1 MKRATKG
8 DTVIDMRPD
17 AAGTWQNTDDVAAA
31 KRPIK
36 LTKSVVAKL
45 PVPAAGQA
53 IYRDSELKGFGLRVT
68 SGGARTYIVEKRIGG
83 KVRRVKIGRADALL
97 AEKARG
103 LAQEFLGTVASG
115 RNPIAEKDAAKAQAI
130 TLGEALND
138 YLDAR
143 GLKLKPRTREQYR
156 GMIEGRRKDGSP
168 IAFADWRTKRVTE
181 ITAEM
186 VQRRHRELSEG
197 HGPAWA
203 NLAMRV
209 LRLLINYASMR
220 FDDGSGKPLIAVNPV
235 KRLGQARLWNDV
247 ERRETVLRIEDMPAW
262 YKGISAISDI
272 GRDYLLLVL
281 LTGLRRREAAALKW
295 IDVDLDKARTL
306 TVRDTKNG
314 RDHVLPL
321 STQLLDLLIRRRA
334 ATDGAFVFPGR
345 KVGTCLVEPKT
356 LTVAVARACKVH
368 TSVHDLRRTF
378 ATTAERLDISS
389 YAVKRLL
396 NHLSGSDV
404 TAGYIVTDI
413 ERLRRPMQGISD
425 FLFRAMG
432 AAEANVVPLREAAHA
447 AS

>member
-1 MKRATKG
+1 MESAS
-8 DTVIDMRPD
+8 
-17 AAGTWQNTDDVAAA
+17 AE
-31 KRPIK
+31 KRPAK
-36 LTKSVVAKL
+36 LTKSIVEKL
-45 PVPAAGQA
+45 PIPAAGQV
-53 IYRDSELKGFGLRVT
+53 IYRDSALKGFGVRVT

-83 KVRRVKIGRADALL
+83 KVRRVKIGRADDALP
-97 AEKARG
+97 AEKARK
-103 LAQEFLGTVASG
+103 LAQEFLGKVAGGSD
-115 RNPIAEKDAAKAQAI
+115 PIADKAAAKAQVI
-130 TLGEALND
+130 TLGEVLDD
-138 YLDAR
+138 YLAAR
-143 GLKLKPRTREQYR
+143 RDKLKPRTREQYR
-156 GMIEGRRKDGSP
+156 DMIEARRKDGSP
-168 IAFADWRTKRVTE
+168 LAFADWRNKRIAD
-181 ITAEM
+181 ITAEL
-186 VQRRHRELSEG
+186 VQRRHRELSDG

-220 FDDGSGKPLIAVNPV
+220 FEDGSGKPLIAANPV

-247 ERRETVLRIEDMPAW
+247 ERRETVLRVEDMPAW
-262 YKGISAISDI
+262 HQGLGKISAV

-295 IDVDLDKARTL
+295 QDVDLDKTRTL

-321 STQLLDLLIRRRA
+321 SAQLFDLLARRRA
-334 ATDGAFVFPGR
+334 ATAGPFVFPGR
-345 KVGTCLVEPKT
+345 KAGACLVEVKS
-356 LTVAVARACKVH
+356 LTQAIAKAAAVR

-396 NHLSGSDV
+396 NHMTGGDV

-413 ERLRRPMQGISD
+413 ERLCRPMQAISD

-432 AAEANVVPLREAAHA
+432 AGETNVVPMREAAHA
-447 AS
+447 TS

>member
-1 MKRATKG
+1 MESTS
-8 DTVIDMRPD
+8 
-17 AAGTWQNTDDVAAA
+17 AA
-31 KRPIK
+31 KRPVK
-36 LTKSVVAKL
+36 LTKSVIEKL

-83 KVRRVKIGRADALL
+83 KVRRVKIGRADDALP
-97 AEKARG
+97 AEKARR
-103 LAQEFLGTVASG
+103 LAQEYLGKVAGGSD
-115 RNPIAEKDAAKAQAI
+115 PIAEKAAAKAQAI
-130 TLGEALND
+130 TLGEVLDD
-138 YLDAR
+138 YLAAR
-143 GLKLKPRTREQYR
+143 GDKLKPRTREQYR
-156 GMIEGRRKDGSP
+156 DMIEARRKDGSP
-168 IAFADWRTKRVTE
+168 LAFADWRNKRIAE
-181 ITAEM
+181 ITPEM
-186 VQRRHRELSEG
+186 VQRLHRELSDG

-209 LRLLINYASMR
+209 LRLLVNYAAMR
-220 FDDGSGKPLIAVNPV
+220 FDDGTGNPMIAVNPV

-247 ERRETVLRIEDMPAW
+247 ERRQTVLGVEDMPAW
-262 YKGISAISDI
+262 YEGLGKGSAV

-281 LTGLRRREAAALKW
+281 MTGLRRREAAALRW
-295 IDVDLDKARTL
+295 ADVDLDKTRTL

-321 STQLLDLLIRRRA
+321 STQLLDLLARRQG
-334 ATDGAFVFPGR
+334 ATDGPFVFPGR
-345 KVGTCLVEPKT
+345 KAGTCLVEVKT
-356 LTVAVARACKVH
+356 LTQAVAKASGVR

-396 NHLSGSDV
+396 NHMTGSDV

-413 ERLRRPMQGISD
+413 ERLRRPMQAIAD

-432 AAEANVVPLREAAHA
+432 AAEINVVPMRDAAHA
-447 AS
+447 AP